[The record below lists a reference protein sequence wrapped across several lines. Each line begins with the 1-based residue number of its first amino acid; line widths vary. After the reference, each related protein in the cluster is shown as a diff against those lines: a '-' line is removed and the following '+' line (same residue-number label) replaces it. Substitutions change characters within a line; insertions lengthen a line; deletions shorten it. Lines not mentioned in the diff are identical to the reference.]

1 MCASGSATAL
11 QQAPV
16 GLIPVAGARQSH
28 PGGCLN
34 SRVLGRPRRRWDGT
48 TALLTPTFELAPQ
61 QQRRLVSHGSGR
73 KQRRLLGG
81 AMEPQAC

>member
-1 MCASGSATAL
+1 MRASGSATAL

-16 GLIPVAGARQSH
+16 GLIPEAGARQSH

-34 SRVLGRPRRRWDGT
+34 SRVLRPRHRWDGT

-81 AMEPQAC
+81 AMEPEAC